1 MKHKRITLI
10 ILLFAVSLIAITV
23 YAQDS
28 TLTPS
33 STPTPSQ
40 ALPTS
45 GVDLSFLAKNLVD
58 IYFWIALLTT
68 LVAGAAGGVVYELLI
83 LQGNIEL
90 PHKPIVEEM
99 TEKYPHAIGQYI
111 YDLGIWARVII
122 GAMAAVAALLFL
134 TPESSFELLATAIV
148 AGSAGSSIFSS
159 MQHRLSATI
168 AQRDVTILKSIVAE
182 QSAKVDE
189 AKESISD
196 LKINLEEILKTDRE
210 VPKRALTL
218 EEAAITQKE
227 SLNRVEQ
234 LRSKAIEIEQLLNEA
249 TGIHEAAKKIET

>member
-40 ALPTS
+40 ALPIS
-45 GVDLSFLAKNLVD
+45 GVDLSFLAKHLVD

-182 QSAKVDE
+182 QRAKVDE
-189 AKESISD
+189 AKESIND
-196 LKINLEEILKTDRE
+196 LKTNLGKILTDQE
-210 VPKRALTL
+210 LPTRALTL
-218 EEAAITQKE
+218 EEAATTHKE
-227 SLNRVEQ
+227 SLKRV
-234 LRSKAIEIEQLLNEA
+234 EQLLNEA
-249 TGIHEAAKKIET
+249 IGVEQLLNEAIGIHEAAKKIET